1 MEGFITEPNDIYLW
15 NIVTYSAHRRHCLLF
30 IICKYRSI
38 FLCVTTGSVA
48 LLVYKPFVYFI
59 ISLSNKVLL
68 FNSSPPPATRVAFHE
83 FIEIAKLGNIKLFL
97 ETAASTSDGENLKTL
112 WACAFKE
119 GLRVGHELYVGAV
132 ESLNMAHNEGYE

>member
-15 NIVTYSAHRRHCLLF
+15 NIVTYGAHRRHCLLF

-68 FNSSPPPATRVAFHE
+68 FNTVQVRELDRDQSTRKGWYFLDSISTTVPFRSVRTVTGHRDFGLSEMLQMSQVTGRLAE
-83 FIEIAKLGNIKLFL
+83 STRIVVTNAKNVSF
-97 ETAASTSDGENLKTL
+97 
-112 WACAFKE
+112 
-119 GLRVGHELYVGAV
+119 
-132 ESLNMAHNEGYE
+132 

>member
-15 NIVTYSAHRRHCLLF
+15 NIVTYGAHRRHRLLF

-68 FNSSPPPATRVAFHE
+68 FNRLWAPAITELLLKFTD
-83 FIEIAKLGNIKLFL
+83 L
-97 ETAASTSDGENLKTL
+97 ETVNFNTCTVAHQGQ
-112 WACAFKE
+112 
-119 GLRVGHELYVGAV
+119 GLFFFFGSEKIDRSQL
-132 ESLNMAHNEGYE
+132 